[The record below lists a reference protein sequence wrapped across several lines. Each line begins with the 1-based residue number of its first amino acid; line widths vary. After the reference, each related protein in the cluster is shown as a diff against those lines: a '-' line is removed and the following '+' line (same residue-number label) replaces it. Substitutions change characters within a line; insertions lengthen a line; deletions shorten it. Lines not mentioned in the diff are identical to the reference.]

1 MTVHYSDRG
10 DFGMGTLAWLIMG
23 DLRRDVKALKTDG
36 VKEAAGAIADSAERI
51 LKKTDRVYTGRLA
64 SAFGYVQQP
73 DGADVVNVMPY
84 ADAVEY
90 GRPPGPVAFA
100 PILEWTRVKL
110 FGLPRRVAVGSI
122 PWGSAVPLT
131 GLKLTSGTIRR
142 AVRSRQERSARAANR
157 ASDPG
162 ALEAEAAQ
170 AARNIHR
177 KLEEKGTEPTF
188 FMRNSQHNGVRALN
202 RWVRKYLPAV
212 VGTAG
217 EVPF

>member
-1 MTVHYSDRG
+1 MTVHYSDAG
-10 DFGMGTLAWLIMG
+10 DFGMGLLGWVIMR
-23 DLRRDVKALKTDG
+23 DLHRDVKALKTDG
-36 VKEAAGAIADSAERI
+36 MKEAAGAIADAAERS
-51 LKKTDRVYTGRLA
+51 LKRVDRVFTGRLA

-90 GRPPGPVAFA
+90 GRPPGPVAFG

-122 PWGSAVPLT
+122 PWGSAIPLT
-131 GLKLTSGTIRR
+131 GLKLTAGTIRR

-157 ASDPG
+157 GADP
-162 ALEAEAAQ
+162 AELEAEAAQ

-177 KLEEKGTEPTF
+177 KLETEGTEPTF
-188 FMRNSQHNGVRALN
+188 FMRDSQAKGVQALN

-212 VGTAG
+212 VGTAA